1 MKPRTRTSPAVPGG
15 SAASLN
21 GLSAD
26 RKLRRSV
33 TGLQTDCSNDW
44 KSPDG
49 GGIAHLG
56 AKTAHLENTH
66 DIDWRAV
73 DDMRPVAMEP
83 FVQIDHGIGR
93 ALLRQRNDAYTAG
106 TRAQHPPHFCQHL
119 RNGCVEEFQ
128 RKTQKRGVKDIGSK
142 AQGAGVADRE
152 GHVSL
157 ACRLHARPCN
167 GHHSGRDIDCVH
179 VASGAD
185 GLCQANQPV
194 TCTAADLQHMLAMT
208 EPNRPNPDVTDDV
221 LTRIG
226 EKVVDPA
233 DSIVET
239 TRLVRCNRLLVITR
253 AIMRQPLCARCGPRL
268 CNAIPFNWAL
278 HYFSRWNGTLV
289 TTTFGLNS
297 SAPFISSAR

>member
-56 AKTAHLENTH
+56 AKTGHLENTH

-73 DDMRPVAMEP
+73 DDMRPVVMQP

-93 ALLRQRNDAYTAG
+93 ALLRQRDDAYTAA
-106 TRAQHPPHFCQHL
+106 RAQHPLHFCQHL
-119 RNGCVEEFQ
+119 RNGCFEEFQ

-142 AQGAGVADRE
+142 AQGARVADRE

-157 ACRLHARPCN
+157 ACRFHTRLCH
-167 GHHSGRDIDCVH
+167 GHHPRRNIDCVY
-179 VASGAD
+179 VASRTD
-185 GLCQANQPV
+185 GLCQPNQAV
-194 TCTAADLQHMLAMT
+194 ACTAADLQHMLAMT
-208 EPNRPNPDVTDDV
+208 EPNRPNPDVTMACS
-221 LTRIG
+221 L
-226 EKVVDPA
+226 E
-233 DSIVET
+233 
-239 TRLVRCNRLLVITR
+239 
-253 AIMRQPLCARCGPRL
+253 
-268 CNAIPFNWAL
+268 
-278 HYFSRWNGTLV
+278 
-289 TTTFGLNS
+289 
-297 SAPFISSAR
+297 SATKS